1 MTANLQPVRD
11 ADAELE
17 SRIKDTL
24 ADCQDANRHGNG
36 KLAAEKW
43 AQFVALVAQRS
54 PAKVEQMERDR
65 GLR

>member
-11 ADAELE
+11 PDAELE
-17 SRIKDTL
+17 SRIKDAL

-36 KLAAEKW
+36 KLASEKW
-43 AQFVALVAQRS
+43 AEFVALVASRS
-54 PAKVEQMERDR
+54 PEQIEQMERDR